1 MSLNSKIP
9 NINKKLE
16 NILII
21 GSGGRENSLGWA
33 IQKNEFV
40 KRIYLS
46 PGNAGSEK
54 IEKCMRLDLDITDKK
69 DLINDIKSLDIDL
82 IVIGPEIPLAEGL
95 GDYLRK
101 NNFDVFGPNQDGARL
116 EYSKSWAKEFMKNA
130 NIPTSKFW
138 KIDSFE
144 EAQKV
149 ISSSKDPVVVKADG
163 LASEKGFLFPNQKM
177 SVWKQQN
184 QFLMVGLVNQGK

>member
-1 MSLNSKIP
+1 MSFNTTITKTA
-9 NINKKLE
+9 KKLE

-21 GSGGRENSLGWA
+21 GNGGRENSLGWA
-33 IQKNEFV
+33 IQKNELV
-40 KRIYLS
+40 KNIYLS
-46 PGNAGSEK
+46 PGNGGSEK
-54 IEKCMRLDLDITDKK
+54 INKCIKIDLDLTKK
-69 DLINDIKSLDIDL
+69 KELINKLNSLDIDL
-82 IVIGPEIPLAEGL
+82 VVIGPEIPLAEGL
-95 GDYLRK
+95 GDYLRE

-149 ISSSKDPVVVKADG
+149 INNSKDPLVVKVDG
-163 LASEKGFLFPNQKM
+163 LASGKGVFVPK
-177 SVWKQQN
+177 SKDE
-184 QFLMVGLVNQGK
+184 

>member
-1 MSLNSKIP
+1 MSSNVIW
-9 NINKKLE
+9 NAE
-16 NILII
+16 YQEQCTILIEPT
-21 GSGGRENSLGWA
+21 STEL
-33 IQKNEFV
+33 V

-116 EYSKSWAKEFMKNA
+116 EYSKSWAKKFMKNA
-130 NIPTSKFW
+130 NIPTSNFW

-144 EAQKV
+144 
-149 ISSSKDPVVVKADG
+149 
-163 LASEKGFLFPNQKM
+163 
-177 SVWKQQN
+177 
-184 QFLMVGLVNQGK
+184 